1 MEGTVRM
8 PAVLSSKLT
17 TTVSHATNG
26 QQSSGSS
33 GDMAGQI
40 AAVYAERIAK
50 LEKSIQDEFNNIQNA
65 NHWLPLAK
73 QALSLLEQR
82 YPSSPT
88 VPVDIRQLTIS
99 NNGNTAELGAFL
111 KDAGFSGNTATP
123 WNQQQFSDA
132 TTWLKTKIDTVTAN
146 QQLSLVKL
154 QVLIDQKKQ
163 TFAQMTATMN
173 AFKNALNKPLPPR

>member
-8 PAVLSSKLT
+8 PAVLSSKIT

-33 GDMAGQI
+33 GDLASQI
-40 AAVYAERIAK
+40 AAVYAERIAT
-50 LEKSIQDEFNNIQNA
+50 LDKSIQDELNNIQNM
-65 NHWLPLAK
+65 NNWLLLAK
-73 QALSLLEQR
+73 PALSLLEQKR
-82 YPSSPT
+82 PSSPT
-88 VPVDIRQLTIS
+88 VTVDIRQLTIS
-99 NNGNTAELGAFL
+99 QNSNTVKLDAFL
-111 KDAGFSGNTATP
+111 KDAGFSGSTATP

-146 QQLSLVKL
+146 LQLSLVKL
-154 QVLIDQKKQ
+154 QVLIDKKEQ

-173 AFKNALNKPLPPR
+173 AFKNAMNKPFPPR